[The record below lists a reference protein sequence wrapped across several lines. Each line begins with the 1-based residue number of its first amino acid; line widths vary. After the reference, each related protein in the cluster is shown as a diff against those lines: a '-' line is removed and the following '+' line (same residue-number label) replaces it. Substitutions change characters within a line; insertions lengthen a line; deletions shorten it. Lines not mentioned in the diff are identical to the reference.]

1 MAGSWHGHGARTN
14 RMSTLI
20 SFLRMKKATQYW
32 LEWNIPTISSALSDQ
47 HCGEASKPSTNSD
60 KTAAKI
66 EAAPTLKPKENSNLT
81 FFYKNLW
88 NESIPPTFT
97 ITTFHLNYA
106 SQWLFELQMYELF
119 MICNVTG
126 VFWSHVLKASEKLA
140 GIWLARGGWHMGT
153 LGGRLPFRTLHHW
166 AEEWKGAL
174 YCTEV
179 NSDLLVPTVSWH
191 PSL

>member
-1 MAGSWHGHGARTN
+1 MLA
-14 RMSTLI
+14 I
-20 SFLRMKKATQYW
+20 
-32 LEWNIPTISSALSDQ
+32 EWNIPTISSALSDQ

-88 NESIPPTFT
+88 NESISPAFT

-126 VFWSHVLKASEKLA
+126 VFLSHVLKASEKLA
-140 GIWLARGGWHMGT
+140 RDLVGKGRVASGDPGRQAALQNPAPLGWKNGRVPCTVRRSTLTSLSPLSPGSPACNSCYPLA
-153 LGGRLPFRTLHHW
+153 P
-166 AEEWKGAL
+166 
-174 YCTEV
+174 
-179 NSDLLVPTVSWH
+179 PTF
-191 PSL
+191 